1 MARISRRHVFHAA
14 SASVLAAALALPA
27 GLMTA
32 AGNAPSP
39 NENRAGAPARTTAP
53 PPSPSPPPS
62 APGDPTGP
70 ATSASSPPGPAPP
83 SEPSDPSET
92 ATSPSSPPSGT
103 PDASEPSEP
112 GGTDDHTDG
121 GTDGGTGGETDG
133 ETDGDA
139 DGQTTETPAE
149 QQAEIVEA
157 TTTLNEEKEQ
167 LPEDLASTVETLIT
181 VIDSVEDPET
191 SPQDRQ
197 GVVESAENLS
207 TALAAI
213 SDRGTPPELRK
224 ELAAIVTQVTST
236 LDAVSSSRVPA
247 EQRSMLTLVVK
258 RTTTLLDAICDP
270 RTPQAVRKQMITIMK
285 DTTYVVAR
293 SQEEPQAG
301 SAHTSRD
308 SPGSLGS
315 NQAIG
320 NTLVLVSSSSDIMH
334 DRRTPPKE
342 KERLANITQQVST
355 LLRKISDPRT
365 SQKDRSRATKELDQ
379 KTSRMKDQQEESASA
394 QERPKEALGKAAAF
408 CTSAIFEST
417 PESALMRGLKE
428 LIPPQ
433 WEAEGVK
440 DFWKA
445 QEKSDDMLD
454 VLAQLRNDEH
464 THGPFEVA
472 PLIIALAELV
482 PHDKLFGSLGG
493 SAAYCEQ
500 TAAYLEK
507 DSGITVDT
515 WLGRIGD

>member
-14 SASVLAAALALPA
+14 NASVLAAALALPA

-32 AGNAPSP
+32 AGNAQSP
-39 NENRAGAPARTTAP
+39 NENRAGVRAQTTAP
-53 PPSPSPPPS
+53 PPSPSSPPS
-62 APGDPTGP
+62 APSDPTGP
-70 ATSASSPPGPAPP
+70 ATSPSSPPGSAPP
-83 SEPSDPSET
+83 SEPSDPPET
-92 ATSPSSPPSGT
+92 ATSPSSTPSGT
-103 PDASEPSEP
+103 PDASEPSDP
-112 GGTDDHTDG
+112 GGTDGDPDG
-121 GTDGGTGGETDG
+121 D
-133 ETDGDA
+133 TDGDT
-139 DGQTTETPAE
+139 DGQTTEPPPE
-149 QQAEIVEA
+149 QQAKIDEA
-157 TTTLNEEKEQ
+157 TTTLNEEKEH

-224 ELAAIVTQVTST
+224 ELTAIVTQVTST
-236 LDAVSSSRVPA
+236 LDAVNGPRVPD
-247 EQRSMLTLVVK
+247 EQRSMLILVVK
-258 RTTTLLDAICDP
+258 RTTTLLDVICDP
-270 RTPQAVRKQMITIMK
+270 RTPQAVRGQMITIVK
-285 DTTYVVAR
+285 DTTYAVAR
-293 SQEEPQAG
+293 SQDAPQSG
-301 SAHTSRD
+301 SANTSRN
-308 SPGSLGS
+308 SPGSLGPK
-315 NQAIG
+315 QATG

-342 KERLANITQQVST
+342 KEQLAKITQQVSA

-379 KTSRMKDQQEESASA
+379 KTSRMKDQQERSADA
-394 QERPKEALGKAAAF
+394 QERPEEALGKAAAF
-408 CTSAIFEST
+408 CTSAVFEST
-417 PESALMRGLKE
+417 PESALMRGLKK
-428 LIPPQ
+428 LVPPQ

-464 THGPFEVA
+464 TRGPFEVA
-472 PLIIALAELV
+472 PLITALAELV

-500 TAAYLEK
+500 TATYLDKEF
-507 DSGITVDT
+507 DITVGN
-515 WLGRIGD
+515 WLVRAGD

>member
-14 SASVLAAALALPA
+14 SASVLAAALALPV
-27 GLMTA
+27 GLTAA
-32 AGNAPSP
+32 AGNTQSA
-39 NENRAGAPARTTAP
+39 NEGRTGVRARTTAP
-53 PPSPSPPPS
+53 PPSPPSSPPPPPPS
-62 APGDPTGP
+62 TPSGPTGP
-70 ATSASSPPGPAPP
+70 STPPSSPPDSAPS
-83 SEPSDPSET
+83 SEPGGSSEP
-92 ATSPSSPPSGT
+92 ATPSSATPSGT
-103 PDASEPSEP
+103 PDTSKPSDP
-112 GGTDDHTDG
+112 GD
-121 GTDGGTGGETDG
+121 TDGGTGGR
-133 ETDGDA
+133 
-139 DGQTTETPAE
+139 TPEPPPE
-149 QQAEIVEA
+149 QQAQGEEA
-157 TTTLNEEKEQ
+157 TTTLEEEKEK
-167 LPEDLASTVETLIT
+167 LPESLTPTVETLIA
-181 VIDSVEDPET
+181 VVDSVGDPET

-197 GVVESAENLS
+197 GVIESAENLS

-224 ELAAIVTQVTST
+224 ELTAIVAQVTSA
-236 LDAVSSSRVPA
+236 LDAVNAPRVPA
-247 EQRSMLTLVVK
+247 EQRSMLILVVK
-258 RTTTLLDAICDP
+258 RTTTLLDVICDP
-270 RTPQAVRKQMITIMK
+270 RTPQVLREQMITIME

-293 SQEEPQAG
+293 SQDGPQAG
-301 SAHTSRD
+301 STNARQD
-308 SPGSLGS
+308 SPGKLGPK
-315 NQAIG
+315 QTTG

-342 KERLANITQQVST
+342 KEQLAKITQQVGA

-365 SQKDRSRATKELDQ
+365 SQKDRSRATKELGR
-379 KTSRMKDQQEESASA
+379 KTSRMKDQQERSAAA

-417 PESALMRGLKE
+417 PESALMRGLKK
-428 LIPPQ
+428 LVPPQ

-445 QEKSDDMLD
+445 QEENDDMLD

-472 PLIIALAELV
+472 PLITALAELV

-507 DSGITVDT
+507 ESGITVGT
-515 WLGRIGD
+515 WLGRTGD